1 MVPPEIR
8 PRSGSSDRRGSTGIF
23 PLKSRGIGRILFPIP
38 YFTPPNNSGG
48 ILENVIILG
57 NAEESKAY
65 QGLTEAR
72 TLHAQNRINLDS
84 AIIVETDATG
94 KLSIVDG
101 VDNSVGRAT
110 AGGGLIGALVGVL
123 GGPIGVLLGMSGGAL
138 IGAAVDADETDDGLT
153 ALSFLQGALAPS
165 TTALLLVAD
174 EVDPT
179 AVDGLATELGSTT
192 TRYPAEDVLAEVEAA
207 QAAQAQAER
216 SARESVREQRKAE
229 RKAERE
235 QKWADFKARF

>member
-1 MVPPEIR
+1 M
-8 PRSGSSDRRGSTGIF
+8 
-23 PLKSRGIGRILFPIP
+23 
-38 YFTPPNNSGG
+38 
-48 ILENVIILG
+48 ENVIILS

-65 QGLTEAR
+65 QGLTEIK
-72 TLHAQNRINLDS
+72 TLHAQSRINLDS
-84 AIIVETDATG
+84 ALIVETDATG
-94 KLSIVDG
+94 RLSVVDG

-123 GGPIGVLLGMSGGAL
+123 GGPVGVLLGLSGGAL
-138 IGAAVDADETDDGLT
+138 IGAAVDADETDDSLT
-153 ALSFLQGALAPS
+153 ALSFLQGTLTPG
-165 TTALLLVAD
+165 TTALVLVAT

-179 AVDGLATELGSTT
+179 AIDALAGELSSTP
-192 TRYPAEDVLAEVEAA
+192 TRYPAEDVLAEVQAA

-235 QKWADFKARF
+235 QKWEDFKARF